1 MTKKCIL
8 IVEDEEDILEV
19 IRYNLEK
26 EGYRVREALSGE
38 EARHLVSQQ
47 PPDLILL
54 DLMLPGISGLDL
66 CRIFKQDEKTQS
78 IPVVMLTAKG
88 EETDIVTGLELGADD
103 YVVKPFSPRVL
114 LARLGS
120 VLRRRQRELPQ
131 DDSTIRLGALEI
143 HPGRHQALHMGEPV
157 PLTPTEFR
165 ILHFLARHPGW
176 VYTRD
181 QIIDSIRGESYV
193 VTDRAIDVQIVGLRK
208 KLGDAGH
215 LIETVRGIGYRF
227 QGQD

>member
-1 MTKKCIL
+1 MEDLQIL
-8 IVEDEEDILEV
+8 IVEDEEDILDV
-19 IRYNLEK
+19 LKYNLHQA
-26 EGYRVREALSGE
+26 GYRTLEAPNGE
-38 EARHLVSQQ
+38 TARNLIRQAS
-47 PPDLILL
+47 PDLVLL
-54 DLMLPGISGLDL
+54 DLMLPGINGLDL
-66 CRIFKQDEKTQS
+66 CRIFKKEEATRN
-78 IPVVMLTAKG
+78 IPILMLTAKSS
-88 EETDIVTGLELGADD
+88 EADIVAGLEMGAED

-114 LARLGS
+114 LARIQT
-120 VLRRRQRELPQ
+120 VLRRNPASVPEPSSSLIF
-131 DDSTIRLGALEI
+131 DTLEI
-143 HPGRHQALHMGEPV
+143 HPGRHLVSIDGQQI

-181 QIIDSIRGESYV
+181 QMIDATHGENYF

-208 KLGDAGH
+208 KLGESGN

>member
-1 MTKKCIL
+1 MEDLQIL
-8 IVEDEEDILEV
+8 IVEDEEDILDV
-19 IRYNLEK
+19 LKYNLHQA
-26 EGYRVREALSGE
+26 GYRTLEAPNGE
-38 EARHLVSQQ
+38 TARNLIRQAS
-47 PPDLILL
+47 PDLVLL
-54 DLMLPGISGLDL
+54 DLMLPGINGLDL
-66 CRIFKQDEKTQS
+66 CRIFKKEEATRN
-78 IPVVMLTAKG
+78 IPILMLTAKSS
-88 EETDIVTGLELGADD
+88 EADIVAGLEMGAED

-114 LARLGS
+114 LARIQT
-120 VLRRRQRELPQ
+120 VLRRNPASVPEPSSSLIFG
-131 DDSTIRLGALEI
+131 TLEI
-143 HPGRHQALHMGEPV
+143 HPGRHLVSIDGQQI

-181 QIIDSIRGESYV
+181 QMIDATHGENYF

-208 KLGDAGH
+208 KLGESGN